1 MFRRVSGMGYL
12 LAVEPA
18 LRPTGRTGG
27 KMHPIREDSIKSR
40 LTEHA
45 ELALIV
51 DMLAAR
57 DLSEDQIVIELS
69 RRFYVDMDAL
79 NAVFDNRRALRA
91 QKQAPRQPI
100 RAVA

>member
-1 MFRRVSGMGYL
+1 
-12 LAVEPA
+12 
-18 LRPTGRTGG
+18 
-27 KMHPIREDSIKSR
+27 MHPIREDSIKSR

-57 DLSEDQIVIELS
+57 DLGEDQIVIELS

-79 NAVFDNRRALRA
+79 NTVFEDRRALRA
-91 QKQAPRQPI
+91 QKQAPPQPI